1 MRLGEFLE
9 ELLSSRRPLRLLR
22 PLRKKS
28 SKQGRISPREFKI
41 LLQQKNLK
49 IASLES
55 LLEDKKREAIGFRA
69 KVLRESIRSLQRQL
83 EIVERKQDGI

>member
-1 MRLGEFLE
+1 ML
-9 ELLSSRRPLRLLR
+9 
-22 PLRKKS
+22 
-28 SKQGRISPREFKI
+28 